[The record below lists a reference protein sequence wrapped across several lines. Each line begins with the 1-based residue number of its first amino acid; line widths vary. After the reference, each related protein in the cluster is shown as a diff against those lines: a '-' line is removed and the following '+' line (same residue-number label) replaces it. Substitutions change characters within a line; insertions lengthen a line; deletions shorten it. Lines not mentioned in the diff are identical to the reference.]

1 MQASSLKRIM
11 DACERFIYEKSKKKI
26 EMPIN
31 KAIKTLHRLDL
42 VSEFTPDD
50 INIKLKLF
58 HVQRHMRLHDVIGI
72 WDRLLGQEFGTCV
85 RSCIRSPMSISPSPT
100 TSASSRSPSKGARG
114 DKTCIIRREEMVTA
128 KSCYADI
135 FFMFIA
141 CGHGYSGK
149 IHVLLVE
156 LWLSLLNLGQVHLTD
171 NKEMHL
177 IINLDTIGNK
187 PILGEDINVI

>member
-128 KSCYADI
+128 KKLL
-135 FFMFIA
+135 
-141 CGHGYSGK
+141 CGHLFHVHCLRSWLQRQNTWPTCRALVVPPESGPGASHRQQGNASHHQPGYHRQQANFGGR
-149 IHVLLVE
+149 H
-156 LWLSLLNLGQVHLTD
+156 
-171 NKEMHL
+171 
-177 IINLDTIGNK
+177 
-187 PILGEDINVI
+187 